1 MPRTVDHAVSPR
13 THEEQA
19 YQGKG
24 KDNDEAE
31 AEQPDAAAEETEPQA
46 ETTNNTGILTR
57 LQETTKQAAQ
67 RTAHRLHRNL
77 GHPTNKELQK
87 ILQKK
92 GASTTLL
99 EAVDHL
105 HCDLCQAHRPPPQ
118 PPKSNLKSHTDFN
131 HRVMADTMWIHL
143 STETQPTNTSPHH
156 HRLIHKADG
165 SKSSQ
170 QRTDRRLHRCVR
182 TGMDQALWSTT
193 HPIQIDEAR
202 GWSSESLRSWSSD
215 HGIFLEISPG
225 QAHTRLSILERRHQ
239 VLRRAIELF
248 VQQHLRLHDVDQKTA
263 VETALI
269 YVVPQVNNVPN
280 IHGYSATQ
288 WAFGQNPKLPG
299 HLMDPDLTIAQLTP
313 SQQMQEKLELKQQA
327 ATAVIQADN
336 DARLRRALLR
346 QHQAQ
351 QHTYATGQQVF
362 YWRDAPG
369 GAGPKIRWKGPAVI
383 VMVEDGRAGPLT
395 NVYWLAHGT
404 TLLRAS
410 GEHLRPH
417 LEPPD
422 KTDTTPITRAQQAL
436 DSIRGRSTTLYID
449 LDKTNKRKR
458 EEVATEDEEEVRD
471 DIADLMDSEMIP
483 AQEDYWDI
491 SEDGITWTR
500 VHVASRRELY
510 TPRGGPQAPW
520 QQFRTD
526 RLTLIRR
533 PAPYQRVVIRDD
545 WTEGNSSRDLTYQW
559 TGTTTFTLRST
570 TSTTATAPAADI
582 TAPATIHTDHD
593 MESPDAEAD
602 AQPDDALPPIPETP
616 MTTPSVDMS
625 SEIVGEP
632 DPSRQTT
639 PAPPPPLAPE
649 VATLFGPQQPGET
662 FEQLRSRYEQQ
673 ETLYYRQPQYGPANP
688 IQPANNRPAPYT
700 TQQRPAA
707 NTANAEPDVAEV
719 TYTSYDADVL
729 EGTTMSLPPGWMIE
743 HGYITLEEPKDEW
756 SIKDGW
762 LIRRHYVPR
771 QHLFDPEQTEET
783 TCPIPLSY
791 LTKDRV
797 TKTPG
802 RTTHDRW
809 TKHCNQAPDLEQH
822 LWTGTTKFKIHQSHR
837 QQAREHFYN
846 ASDGHITVTQPSAKP
861 APKTKARKD
870 QLSEKN
876 MNTADRLA
884 FWEAKKKELESFF
897 QNDVWE
903 YDESSNA
910 TPGRILK
917 GHFILKWSK
926 WPSGLPRAKAR
937 FITQGFRDPDALAG
951 KINTESPTLSRI
963 SRNYILTVA
972 ATKQWTAL
980 TADISTAFLQ
990 GKEHSKDR
998 TLWISLPAD
1007 AKKLLGIPPG
1017 SDQVMRLRKP
1027 MYGLCDAP
1035 RAWFLE
1041 ARERLTNL
1049 GAQQHPLDACLFLLY
1064 DYQAPKSAWT
1074 YRTDSKGAKHQHPPL
1089 IAMMGI
1095 HVDDILAAVD
1105 KSNKTYQ
1112 AFEEKL
1118 KQTFS
1123 FRTWEED
1130 KDFDYCGAK
1139 ETSTSTRPLH
1149 TRTPAIHHK
1158 TKANCSGQQRGG

>member
-1 MPRTVDHAVSPR
+1 MR
-13 THEEQA
+13 
-19 YQGKG
+19 
-24 KDNDEAE
+24 
-31 AEQPDAAAEETEPQA
+31 
-46 ETTNNTGILTR
+46 
-57 LQETTKQAAQ
+57 QED
-67 RTAHRLHRNL
+67 
-77 GHPTNKELQK
+77 
-87 ILQKK
+87 
-92 GASTTLL
+92 GA
-99 EAVDHL
+99 
-105 HCDLCQAHRPPPQ
+105 R
-118 PPKSNLKSHTDFN
+118 
-131 HRVMADTMWIHL
+131 
-143 STETQPTNTSPHH
+143 
-156 HRLIHKADG
+156 
-165 SKSSQ
+165 
-170 QRTDRRLHRCVR
+170 
-182 TGMDQALWSTT
+182 
-193 HPIQIDEAR
+193 
-202 GWSSESLRSWSSD
+202 SSD

-248 VQQHLRLHDVDQKTA
+248 FQQHLRLHDVDQKTA

-458 EEVATEDEEEVRD
+458 EEVATEDEEEVPD

-491 SEDGITWTR
+491 SEDGITWSR
-500 VHVASRRELY
+500 VHVAPRRELY
-510 TPRGGPQAPW
+510 TPRGDPQAPW

-582 TAPATIHTDHD
+582 TTPATIHTDHD

-625 SEIVGEP
+625 SEPLGEP

-700 TQQRPAA
+700 AQQRPAA

-771 QHLFDPEQTEET
+771 QHLFDPEQTE
-783 TCPIPLSY
+783 
-791 LTKDRV
+791 
-797 TKTPG
+797 
-802 RTTHDRW
+802 
-809 TKHCNQAPDLEQH
+809 
-822 LWTGTTKFKIHQSHR
+822 R
-837 QQAREHFYN
+837 Q
-846 ASDGHITVTQPSAKP
+846 P
-861 APKTKARKD
+861 AP
-870 QLSEKN
+870 
-876 MNTADRLA
+876 
-884 FWEAKKKELESFF
+884 F
-897 QNDVWE
+897 
-903 YDESSNA
+903 
-910 TPGRILK
+910 
-917 GHFILKWSK
+917 HC
-926 WPSGLPRAKAR
+926 
-937 FITQGFRDPDALAG
+937 
-951 KINTESPTLSRI
+951 PT
-963 SRNYILTVA
+963 
-972 ATKQWTAL
+972 
-980 TADISTAFLQ
+980 
-990 GKEHSKDR
+990 
-998 TLWISLPAD
+998 
-1007 AKKLLGIPPG
+1007 
-1017 SDQVMRLRKP
+1017 
-1027 MYGLCDAP
+1027 
-1035 RAWFLE
+1035 
-1041 ARERLTNL
+1041 
-1049 GAQQHPLDACLFLLY
+1049 
-1064 DYQAPKSAWT
+1064 
-1074 YRTDSKGAKHQHPPL
+1074 
-1089 IAMMGI
+1089 
-1095 HVDDILAAVD
+1095 
-1105 KSNKTYQ
+1105 
-1112 AFEEKL
+1112 
-1118 KQTFS
+1118 
-1123 FRTWEED
+1123 
-1130 KDFDYCGAK
+1130 
-1139 ETSTSTRPLH
+1139 
-1149 TRTPAIHHK
+1149 
-1158 TKANCSGQQRGG
+1158 

>member
-1 MPRTVDHAVSPR
+1 MR
-13 THEEQA
+13 
-19 YQGKG
+19 
-24 KDNDEAE
+24 
-31 AEQPDAAAEETEPQA
+31 
-46 ETTNNTGILTR
+46 
-57 LQETTKQAAQ
+57 QED
-67 RTAHRLHRNL
+67 
-77 GHPTNKELQK
+77 
-87 ILQKK
+87 
-92 GASTTLL
+92 GA
-99 EAVDHL
+99 
-105 HCDLCQAHRPPPQ
+105 R
-118 PPKSNLKSHTDFN
+118 
-131 HRVMADTMWIHL
+131 
-143 STETQPTNTSPHH
+143 
-156 HRLIHKADG
+156 
-165 SKSSQ
+165 
-170 QRTDRRLHRCVR
+170 
-182 TGMDQALWSTT
+182 
-193 HPIQIDEAR
+193 
-202 GWSSESLRSWSSD
+202 SSD

-458 EEVATEDEEEVRD
+458 EEVATEDEEEVPD

-491 SEDGITWTR
+491 SEDGITWSR
-500 VHVASRRELY
+500 VHVAPRRELY
-510 TPRGGPQAPW
+510 TPRGDPQAPW

-582 TAPATIHTDHD
+582 TTPATIHTDHD

-625 SEIVGEP
+625 SEPLGEP

-700 TQQRPAA
+700 AQQRPAA

-771 QHLFDPEQTEET
+771 QHLFDPEQTE
-783 TCPIPLSY
+783 
-791 LTKDRV
+791 
-797 TKTPG
+797 
-802 RTTHDRW
+802 
-809 TKHCNQAPDLEQH
+809 
-822 LWTGTTKFKIHQSHR
+822 R
-837 QQAREHFYN
+837 Q
-846 ASDGHITVTQPSAKP
+846 P
-861 APKTKARKD
+861 AP
-870 QLSEKN
+870 
-876 MNTADRLA
+876 
-884 FWEAKKKELESFF
+884 F
-897 QNDVWE
+897 
-903 YDESSNA
+903 
-910 TPGRILK
+910 
-917 GHFILKWSK
+917 HC
-926 WPSGLPRAKAR
+926 
-937 FITQGFRDPDALAG
+937 
-951 KINTESPTLSRI
+951 PT
-963 SRNYILTVA
+963 
-972 ATKQWTAL
+972 
-980 TADISTAFLQ
+980 
-990 GKEHSKDR
+990 
-998 TLWISLPAD
+998 
-1007 AKKLLGIPPG
+1007 
-1017 SDQVMRLRKP
+1017 
-1027 MYGLCDAP
+1027 
-1035 RAWFLE
+1035 
-1041 ARERLTNL
+1041 
-1049 GAQQHPLDACLFLLY
+1049 
-1064 DYQAPKSAWT
+1064 
-1074 YRTDSKGAKHQHPPL
+1074 
-1089 IAMMGI
+1089 
-1095 HVDDILAAVD
+1095 
-1105 KSNKTYQ
+1105 
-1112 AFEEKL
+1112 
-1118 KQTFS
+1118 
-1123 FRTWEED
+1123 
-1130 KDFDYCGAK
+1130 
-1139 ETSTSTRPLH
+1139 
-1149 TRTPAIHHK
+1149 
-1158 TKANCSGQQRGG
+1158 